1 MASNCTSD
9 IQQIMLV
16 LLSFILL
23 ISINTVDNFPVLDL
37 STDRNDLME
46 NSTNSP
52 SLNKQTDSY
61 TFSQNNSTIIKNT
74 SNEAFSKTTTMK
86 GEISG
91 GLSKAQQVKMDTPST
106 TYDSSSS
113 SSSGLSA
120 GAIAGIVC
128 SVVFLVCAGGICAA
142 WRKTGYSRNC

>member
-1 MASNCTSD
+1 MQS
-9 IQQIMLV
+9 
-16 LLSFILL
+16 
-23 ISINTVDNFPVLDL
+23 
-37 STDRNDLME
+37 
-46 NSTNSP
+46 STNSP
-52 SLNKQTDSY
+52 PINKQTDSY
-61 TFSQNNSTIIKNT
+61 TFSQNNSITIQNT
-74 SNEAFSKTTTMK
+74 SNETVFKTTTIK

-91 GLSKAQQVKMDTPST
+91 GLSKAQQVKIETPST